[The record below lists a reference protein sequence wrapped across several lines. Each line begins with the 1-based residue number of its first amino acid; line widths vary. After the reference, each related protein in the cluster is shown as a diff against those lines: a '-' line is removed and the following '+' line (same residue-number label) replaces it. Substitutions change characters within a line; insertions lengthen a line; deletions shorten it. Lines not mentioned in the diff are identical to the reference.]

1 MKRTYCI
8 TYVAAILFVLL
19 LCATAFG
26 IEATRFDRAP
36 NSEQTMEE
44 PVAQASSPTTY
55 TGTIRI
61 FVTDNDLWNDNAG
74 VRFHNAVVGIPLQQ
88 SFSLADGDSL
98 EWDTEF
104 NYYYLT
110 EQSAVVVAA
119 VYNSYGYQGYSVPP
133 SSNPFTVHEVD
144 AAAEAGC
151 GRTGYNIAAGGFTHT
166 VLVEEGATST

>member
-1 MKRTYCI
+1 MLI
-8 TYVAAILFVLL
+8 VLL
-19 LCATAFG
+19 LCASAFG
-26 IEATRFDRAP
+26 IQATRVDRAP
-36 NSEQTMEE
+36 NSEQTMQE
-44 PVAQASSPTTY
+44 PVPQASTAATY
-55 TGTIRI
+55 TGTIRV
-61 FVTDNDLWNDNAG
+61 FVTDNDLWNDNSG

-98 EWDTEF
+98 EWDLEF

-110 EQSAVVVAA
+110 EQSAFAVAA

-133 SSNPFTVHEVD
+133 GSNPFTVHEVD

-151 GRTGYNIAAGGFTHT
+151 GRTGYSVAGGGFTHT